1 MKIKICKDYGVMEE
15 VRKSD
20 EYAEL
25 HYPGRITMPSFYHRW
40 EEMDVDIDQLHE
52 LIYKGYA
59 IIINC

>member
-25 HYPGRITMPSFYHRW
+25 HYPERTTRPSFYHRW

-59 IIINC
+59 IMINC

>member
-1 MKIKICKDYGVMEE
+1 MKIKVCKDYSYMEE

-20 EYAEL
+20 NYITF
-25 HYPGRITMPSFYHRW
+25 HTQGRVTAPLSYHHW

-59 IIINC
+59 IMINC